1 MLDSAQIWLRKEGE
15 KKHYTHKLDL
25 DGNDTDTTNMPI
37 ITIVTIK
44 KVPYYRLSN
53 IHPFA

>member
-1 MLDSAQIWLRKEGE
+1 MET
-15 KKHYTHKLDL
+15 TH
-25 DGNDTDTTNMPI
+25 TTNMPI

-53 IHPFA
+53 SHPFP